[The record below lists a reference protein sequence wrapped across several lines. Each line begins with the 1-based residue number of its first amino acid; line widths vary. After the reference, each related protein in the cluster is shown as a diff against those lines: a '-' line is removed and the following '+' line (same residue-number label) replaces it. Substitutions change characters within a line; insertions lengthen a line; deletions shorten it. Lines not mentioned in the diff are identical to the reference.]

1 MIARQHPGETGC
13 EPYAVG
19 LLDRLLMAFVNED
32 EVAKRLLEKFT
43 FHIVIQVASRLHLGC
58 ILDRGEGEGG
68 GGGGEG
74 EGESSC
80 ISAVLGPPVREVGG
94 VTAHSVLALQMNP
107 DGSAMGH
114 QVREV
119 LETARRRL
127 ARSLA
132 RSPHTLLAPSSSA
145 AHQLH
150 RLEP

>member
-19 LLDRLLMAFVNED
+19 LLDRLLMAFGNED

-58 ILDRGEGEGG
+58 AWA
-68 GGGGEG
+68 
-74 EGESSC
+74 SQ
-80 ISAVLGPPVREVGG
+80 VGG